1 MRALSGVPPAAITR
15 VRSETALTSKLATM
29 NYRHAYH
36 AGNFADVLKHLML
49 ALVIEHLK
57 LKPAPFRVIDTHAG
71 VGRYDLAGW
80 EAGKT
85 GEWMGGIGRLLAE
98 PLPPAVAGLMAP
110 YLEAVAAENSDGRLA
125 RYPGSPLIARH
136 LLRPGDVLVVNELH
150 PDDHAA
156 LAGLFY
162 RDRQVK
168 VLNLDGWTALKSLLP
183 PKERRGVI
191 LVDPP
196 FEEPGELDRLVTGL
210 SDVQRRFATGTV
222 LLWYPIKSVKVVDR
236 FYAALSALTLDK
248 VLVAELFIRPPTD
261 PDRLN
266 GCGLVVFNPPFTLAD
281 RMKLILPELAK
292 RMAVEPGTPVALD
305 THLPPRRTTAAA

>member
-1 MRALSGVPPAAITR
+1 MRAFSAVPPAASARTPLA
-15 VRSETALTSKLATM
+15 TALTSNLATM

-36 AGNFADVLKHLML
+36 AGNFADVLKHLLL

-71 VGRYDLAGW
+71 VGRYDLAGR

-85 GEWMGGIGRLLAE
+85 GEWLGGIARILAE

-110 YLEAVAAENSDGRLA
+110 YLEAVAAENAAGGLA
-125 RYPGSPLIARH
+125 HYPGSPLIARR
-136 LLRPGDVLVVNELH
+136 LMRPGDVLVVNELH
-150 PDDHAA
+150 PEDHAGLAA
-156 LAGLFY
+156 LFA
-162 RDRQVK
+162 RDPQVK

-183 PKERRGVI
+183 PKERRGVV

-196 FEEPGELDRLVTGL
+196 FEEAGELDRLVTGL
-210 SDVQRRFATGTV
+210 KDAQRRFATGTV
-222 LLWYPIKSVKVVDR
+222 LLWYPIKSLKVVDR
-236 FYAALSALTLDK
+236 FYAALQTLALDK
-248 VLVAELFIRPPTD
+248 VLTVELFIRPPDD

-281 RMKLILPELAK
+281 RLKLILPELAA
-292 RMAVEPGTPVALD
+292 RMAVEPGAPVALD
-305 THLPPRRTTAAA
+305 TRLPPRRT